1 MEDEKKTR
9 LLAEAQRCRRL
20 AASITDPE
28 VINRLAALAE
38 EYERRAAGFAGSE
51 GRKD

>member
-1 MEDEKKTR
+1 MEDEKTR

-28 VINRLAALAE
+28 VIERLTAMAE
-38 EYERRAAGFAGSE
+38 EYERRASASSD
-51 GRKD
+51 RKDRKP

>member
-1 MEDEKKTR
+1 MEDEKTR

-28 VINRLAALAE
+28 VIERLIALAD
-38 EYERRAAGFAGSE
+38 EYERRADASPDP
-51 GRKD
+51 KDVKD